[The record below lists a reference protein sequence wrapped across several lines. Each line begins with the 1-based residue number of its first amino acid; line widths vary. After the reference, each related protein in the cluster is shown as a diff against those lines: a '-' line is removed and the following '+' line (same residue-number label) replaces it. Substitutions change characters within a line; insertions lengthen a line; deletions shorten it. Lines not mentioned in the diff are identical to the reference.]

1 LDYDYCDRCAM
12 VSALGWRRPEIESPP
27 TEAESRSAAGLSA
40 AGRQR
45 LEEAF
50 NDNHEFVWR
59 LLRRLGLNS
68 ERAADMTQQAFLIAA
83 ERLDAIKLGSERA
96 FLFGTALRLA
106 RTASRTDRRWV
117 LGDDLDLRADFG
129 SGTEEQADHH
139 RAIELLDRV
148 LATMPEELVTVFV
161 LFELEGL
168 TAPEVAQLVGIPV
181 GTAASRLRRSRDVF
195 RTAVA
200 KIQRGLLRGVA

>member
-1 LDYDYCDRCAM
+1 M
-12 VSALGWRRPEIESPP
+12 VPALGWRRSKVESPLA
-27 TEAESRSAAGLSA
+27 ESESRSVVALSA

-45 LEEAF
+45 LEETF

-59 LLRRLGLNS
+59 LLRRLGLNH

-117 LGDDLDLRADFG
+117 LEENVDLRTDFG
-129 SGTEEQADHH
+129 SSAEERADRH

-148 LATMPEELVTVFV
+148 LATMPEGLVTVFV

-168 TAPEVAQLVGIPV
+168 ATPEVARLLGIPV
-181 GTAASRLRRSRDVF
+181 GTAASRLRRSREVF
-195 RTAVA
+195 RAAVA
-200 KIQRGLLRGVA
+200 KIQRGLLRGVAS

>member
-1 LDYDYCDRCAM
+1 MDYDSCDRCAM

-27 TEAESRSAAGLSA
+27 TEAEPRSAAGLSA

-45 LEEAF
+45 LEETF

-129 SGTEEQADHH
+129 SCTEEQADHH

-168 TAPEVAQLVGIPV
+168 TAPEVARLVGIPV

-195 RTAVA
+195 RTAAA

>member
-1 LDYDYCDRCAM
+1 LDYDSCDRCTM
-12 VSALGWRRPEIESPP
+12 VPALGWRRSNIESPLA
-27 TEAESRSAAGLSA
+27 ESESRSIVALSA

-45 LEEAF
+45 LEETF

-68 ERAADMTQQAFLIAA
+68 EHATDMTQQAFLIAT
-83 ERLDAIKLGSERA
+83 ERLDAIKFGSERA

-106 RTASRTDRRWV
+106 RTATRTARRWV
-117 LGDDLDLRADFG
+117 LEEDLDLRANAG
-129 SGTEEQADHH
+129 SPTDELADRH
-139 RAIELLDRV
+139 RSIELLDRV

-168 TAPEVAQLVGIPV
+168 SAPEVAALVGIPV
-181 GTAASRLRRSRDVF
+181 GTAASRLRRSRDAF
-195 RTAVA
+195 RCAVA
-200 KIQRGLLRGVA
+200 KIQQALLRGVA